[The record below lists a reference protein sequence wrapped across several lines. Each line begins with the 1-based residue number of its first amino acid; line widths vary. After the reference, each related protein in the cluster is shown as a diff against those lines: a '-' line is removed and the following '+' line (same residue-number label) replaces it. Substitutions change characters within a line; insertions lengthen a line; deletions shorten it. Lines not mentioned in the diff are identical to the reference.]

1 MFLAEVEHKLLQSG
15 LKTWSAYPIAGMTM
29 DLVVAGKQGTCGIDL
44 IGYPGE
50 FQAVFSLER
59 YKMFHRAGLRVFP
72 LPFSRWRVDPE
83 TCVAEIKRIVG

>member
-1 MFLAEVEHKLLQSG
+1 
-15 LKTWSAYPIAGMTM
+15 M

-50 FQAVFSLER
+50 FEAVFSLER

-72 LPFSRWRVDPE
+72 LPYSNWRVDRE
-83 TCVAEIKRIVG
+83 TCVAEINRIVGSSIRTP